1 MSRTPFTVGS
11 VQTSRPAS
19 GMGGKPPMPD
29 AGLRTYK
36 KIPYSGADRLTDPVY
51 GIFFNASGTYA
62 RYSFPQTP
70 LAP

>member
-1 MSRTPFTVGS
+1 
-11 VQTSRPAS
+11 
-19 GMGGKPPMPD
+19 MGGKPPMPD

-62 RYSFPQTP
+62 RYSFPHTP